1 VRTLV
6 KNRIKLTS
14 TAVEKLRFP
23 EGAVTKTGKPATR
36 REPGS
41 AAIIEVASATSTAAE
56 PGNLVISSLRAGC
69 DFDSGHGFVDASAA
83 VAATP
88 AP

>member
-1 VRTLV
+1 MVAKVGIEPTTRGFSVAQLAYA
-6 KNRIKLTS
+6 RL
-14 TAVEKLRFP
+14 F
-23 EGAVTKTGKPATR
+23 KPATR

-41 AAIIEVASATSTAAE
+41 AANIEVASATSTAAE
-56 PGNLVISSLRAGC
+56 PGNSVISSLRAGC